1 MQAPHPSWKPVPEAA
16 LRRVAEVFGPT
27 GAAYRALR
35 AGHTME
41 QAGEPVA
48 YYNTGSDIRPVKL
61 QGGLI

>member
-1 MQAPHPSWKPVPEAA
+1 MKAPHPTWKPVHEAA
-16 LRRVAEVFGPT
+16 LRRAAGVFGPT
-27 GAAYRALR
+27 GDAYRALR
-35 AGHTME
+35 AGYLME